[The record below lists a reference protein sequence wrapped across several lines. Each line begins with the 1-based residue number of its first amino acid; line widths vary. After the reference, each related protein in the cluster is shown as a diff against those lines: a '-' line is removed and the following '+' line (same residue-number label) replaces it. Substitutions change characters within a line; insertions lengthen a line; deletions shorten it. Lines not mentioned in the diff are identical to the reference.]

1 MGCVFSPGEE
11 IEGEL
16 YTLDDT
22 HRLLRNDEMC
32 PREMFI
38 RVTAVLG
45 PFHADYFN

>member
-1 MGCVFSPGEE
+1 MDCVCTPDEE
-11 IEGEL
+11 IEDEL
-16 YTLDDT
+16 YTLDNT

-45 PFHADYFN
+45 PFHAVYFN

>member
-1 MGCVFSPGEE
+1 MGCVFSPVEE
-11 IEGEL
+11 IEDEL

-38 RVTAVLG
+38 RVTALSC
-45 PFHADYFN
+45 